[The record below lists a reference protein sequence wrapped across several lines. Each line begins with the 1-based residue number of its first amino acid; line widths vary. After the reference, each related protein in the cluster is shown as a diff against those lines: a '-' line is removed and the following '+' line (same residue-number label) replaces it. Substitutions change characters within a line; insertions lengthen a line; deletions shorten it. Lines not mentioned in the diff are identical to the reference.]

1 MSYTFTERTADGS
14 QTTFSFSFAGADKG
28 YIRAS
33 DIYVE
38 VGDGRTWQSATGWHL
53 SGTNQI
59 TFNVPPTNGT
69 VVRIRRVVEKNQPYA
84 TFDRN
89 VILDMKS
96 LNNSFI
102 QQLELTQEMLDGF
115 LPDGFYFKQDIN
127 AGWHNIYHLMP
138 GTEDHHAVNKAQF
151 DTANNNL
158 QTQIDANDAKQTAWN
173 QRQDEQI
180 VGIIKS
186 FDSNISHRTAPW
198 TYEAA
203 GGETKVSPPFF
214 FHSALVWRDG
224 VFQDELAGAF
234 EIVNNEIRLAQPALR
249 RGERVS
255 VLIGSRIAV
264 PEVGN
269 VLRMSYRITEGTTVV
284 DLGTTVGNVEVSLDG
299 LLQDED
305 AYTLGTDCRTLTF
318 TEPLP
323 ECRMVVKAVFDNRTH
338 LE

>member
-14 QTTFSFSFAGADKG
+14 QATFSFSFAGADKG

-38 VGDGRTWQSATGWHL
+38 IWDGKAWQSATGWQL

-59 TFNVPPTNGT
+59 TFNVPPSSGT
-69 VVRIRRVVEKNQPYA
+69 VVRIRRVVGKNQPYA
-84 TFDRN
+84 NFDRN

-102 QQLELTQEMLDGF
+102 QQLELTQELLDGF
-115 LPDGFYFKQDIN
+115 LPDNFYFKQDIN

-151 DTANNNL
+151 DTANSNL

-173 QRQDEQI
+173 KRQDEQI

-198 TYEAA
+198 TYEAV

-234 EIVNNEIRLAQPALR
+234 EIVNNEILLAQPALR
-249 RGERVS
+249 KGERVS
-255 VLIGSRIAV
+255 VLISSRIAV

-269 VLRMSYRITEGTTVV
+269 VLRLSYRITEGTTVV
-284 DLGTTVGNVEVSLDG
+284 NLGTTVAGVEVYLDG

-305 AYTLGTDCRTLTF
+305 AYILDADHQTLTF

-323 ECRMVVKAVFDNRTH
+323 ECRMVVKAVFDNRTR

>member
-14 QTTFSFSFAGADKG
+14 QTTFSFSFAGVDKG

-38 VGDGRTWQSATGWHL
+38 VGDGRTWQSATGWRL

-59 TFNVPPTNGT
+59 TFNVPPTSGT

-84 TFDRN
+84 NFDRN

-151 DTANNNL
+151 DTANSNL
-158 QTQIDANDAKQTAWN
+158 QSQIDANDAKQTAWN

-180 VGIIKS
+180 VDIIKS

-249 RGERVS
+249 KGERVS

-269 VLRMSYRITEGTTVV
+269 VLRMSYRITEGTTVI

-305 AYTLGTDCRTLTF
+305 TYTLGTDYRTLTF

-323 ECRMVVKAVFDNRTH
+323 ECRMVVKVVFDNRTH

>member
-38 VGDGRTWQSATGWHL
+38 IWGGKTWQSATGWQL

-59 TFNVPPTNGT
+59 TFNVPPSSGT
-69 VVRIRRVVEKNQPYA
+69 VVRIRRIVGKDQPYA
-84 TFDRN
+84 NFDRN

-115 LPDGFYFKQDIN
+115 LPDSFYFKQDIN
-127 AGWHNIYHLMP
+127 AGWHNIYHLLP
-138 GTEDHHAVNKAQF
+138 GTEGHHAVNKAQF
-151 DTANNNL
+151 DTATNNL
-158 QTQIDANDAKQTAWN
+158 QSQIDANDTKQTAWN

-186 FDSNISHRTAPW
+186 FNSNISHRTAPW

-214 FHSALVWRDG
+214 FNSALVWRDG

-234 EIVNNEIRLAQPALR
+234 EVVNNEILLAQPALR
-249 RGERVS
+249 KGERVS
-255 VLIGSRIAV
+255 VLIGSRLAA
-264 PEVGN
+264 PDVGS
-269 VLRMSYRITEGTTVV
+269 VHRMTFNIKEGATMVN
-284 DLGTTVGNVEVSLDG
+284 LGMTVGAVEVSLDG

-305 AYTLGTDCRTLTF
+305 AYTLGTDYRTLTF

-323 ECRMVVKAVFDNRTH
+323 ECRMLVKAVFDNRTH

>member
-38 VGDGRTWQSATGWHL
+38 VGDGRTWQSATGWRL

-84 TFDRN
+84 NFDRN

-102 QQLELTQEMLDGF
+102 QQLELTQELLDGF

-127 AGWHNIYHLMP
+127 AGWHNIYYLMP

-151 DTANNNL
+151 DAANNNL

-249 RGERVS
+249 KGERVS

-264 PEVGN
+264 PEAGD

-284 DLGTTVGNVEVSLDG
+284 DLGVTVGNVEVYLDG

-305 AYTLGTDCRTLTF
+305 AYTLGADYRTLTF